1 MKDNNKVQ
9 LSNLKYYPN
18 LERLVRVQ
26 EQLANNKVIQEAKA
40 NNVKVESNTS
50 TNPII

>member
-1 MKDNNKVQ
+1 MKDNNKEL

-26 EQLANNKVIQEAKA
+26 EQLASNKVIQNAKA
-40 NNVKVESNTS
+40 NKEKVESNTS
-50 TNPII
+50 LNPII